1 MERSRSIENSYATSE
16 IFFFLAMR
24 ESSLRENILR
34 HSKSSNEGCSKS
46 NASYFIMLV
55 SDFRGRCWW
64 YGSRAW
70 TFLPI
75 FYYILLPCDSW
86 EQRGSLTER
95 CLTWK
100 RVWSKGADL
109 NSFIQKNKQT
119 NKQTTKKLHPLTF
132 IDACWTFLE
141 TKQWMWAQWGSRWCI
156 SALAVCHLHWC
167 RYLQALHVSSCSS
180 LVKMH
185 SQWWW
190 LCWKIVFLWSLN
202 LS

>member
-1 MERSRSIENSYATSE
+1 MLPLKY
-16 IFFFLAMR
+16 FFFLAMR

-75 FYYILLPCDSW
+75 FYYILLPCDRW

-100 RVWSKGADL
+100 RVWSKGMSL
-109 NSFIQKNKQT
+109 NSSVW
-119 NKQTTKKLHPLTF
+119 KKFRPLTL
-132 IDACWTFLE
+132 IDTYWMFLE
-141 TKQWMWAQWGSRWCI
+141 TNQWTWAQWGVRGTWCI
-156 SALAVCHLHWC
+156 SAAVTVAMGPLHWY
-167 RYLQALHVSSCSS
+167 RYLQVWHVSSSS
-180 LVKMH
+180 LLVKMY
-185 SQWWW
+185 S
-190 LCWKIVFLWSLN
+190 
-202 LS
+202 